1 MENKPFEKP
10 ERPLIDR
17 PRYIYKPPTSA
28 DTGKKQTKKKVTNKK
43 KQKTQKPV
51 EQKLQDIK
59 QPISGSL
66 ENKIVENLKVKTQPK
81 PKTFTN
87 KKPKQPHKQ
96 KPIRK
101 NNNDGSMFKQMK
113 DKFIG
118 KPKDKDSN

>member
-66 ENKIVENLKVKTQPK
+66 ENKIVE
-81 PKTFTN
+81 TN
-87 KKPKQPHKQ
+87 
-96 KPIRK
+96 
-101 NNNDGSMFKQMK
+101 
-113 DKFIG
+113 IG
-118 KPKDKDSN
+118 KPKFSWNEIPLSKNIDNKNEIDWSRREICAKGVTIMAYPF